1 MTMRDPRT
9 SDRAQDSD
17 EAFRAEIR
25 SFLRDAVPADIRA
38 ATRAH
43 CLVTREQAA
52 RWHRILHAQG
62 WAAPGWPREHGGT
75 GWSLVRQAIFREELA
90 ASDAPYIEN
99 LGIDTIGP
107 TLIRHG
113 TDEQCR
119 RFLPGMLSFDD
130 FWAQGYSEPDAGS
143 DLAALRTT
151 ARREGDCWIVNGSK
165 IWQSLGHW
173 ANWALLLVRTDPAA
187 SRKQDGISILLV
199 DLRTPGVTVRPI
211 RYINGSHFH
220 VQMFFDDVRVPAA
233 NLVGEPN
240 GGWAIAKGLLVI
252 ERLFVARVAE
262 CKAELARAAALL
274 HPPSDEGD
282 PVMRGE
288 QQMAFALTAR
298 RHAALDIRMR
308 ALEAAWWPAIQ
319 QAAEGGRPD
328 LEASLLK
335 LEGIQLLQ
343 DLQLF
348 RMDAH
353 GTASLRLYPEALDG
367 QPPDVPDDAASA
379 GNQTLHMWRYR
390 GSSLA
395 GGSSEIQR
403 QIIAKSIFD
412 GQTELDVPRNDH
424 LGDEQAMMVDT
435 MRRWLS
441 KHYSFD
447 FRQQVMHTPGGC
459 SASAWS
465 GLAELGITSLTIPE
479 ALGGMEQ
486 PMTDLLPLMETLG
499 EALVLEPVPWSAV
512 FGTQTLL
519 ALPVGPS
526 RDARLA
532 ALAGGDARCAVLC
545 GKEPGV
551 GKTPQPTVIARRVGD
566 AWQLDGDDAM
576 VMGGTDAHHFIVA
589 ATLDDGSLG
598 LFDLPADASGVVVQ
612 GYRFHDGRSAAEV
625 LLTNV
630 RLSAFAMLGQDE
642 QAATALDRGMTFATL
657 ALCADSI
664 GAMRRALGITAEYL
678 RTRRQFGRTL
688 AEQQVL
694 QHRMADHFRAWNG
707 ARHLARRVLVDWDA
721 APSAERRRRICAAKH
736 LSGVVGRAIAFDVLQ
751 LHGAIGLQ
759 DETPISHYS
768 KRLVGN
774 DLLLGSADTHL
785 GRFAAAV
792 DAIPRAPAR

>member
-1 MTMRDPRT
+1 MHDPRS
-9 SDRAQDSD
+9 SDQVQGAN
-17 EAFRAEIR
+17 EAFRAEVR
-25 SFLRDAVPADIRA
+25 TFLGNAVPEDIRA

-52 RWHRILHAQG
+52 RWHRILHAKG

-75 GWSLVRQAIFREELA
+75 GWSLVQQAIFREELA
-90 ASDAPYIEN
+90 ASDAPCVEN

-113 TDEQCR
+113 TDEQRR

-151 ARREGDCWIVNGSK
+151 ARRDGDFWVVNGSK

-173 ANWALLLVRTDPAA
+173 ANWALVLVRTDSAA

-199 DLRTPGVTVRPI
+199 DLRAPGVTVRPI
-211 RYINGSHFH
+211 RYINGSQFH

-233 NLVGEPN
+233 NLVGQPD

-274 HPPSDEGD
+274 RPPPGEGNTA
-282 PVMRGE
+282 MRRE
-288 QQMAFALTAR
+288 QEIEHALTAR
-298 RHAALDIRMR
+298 RHAALAIRMR

-319 QAAEGGRPD
+319 QAAEGGSPD

-353 GTASLRLYPEALDG
+353 GTDSLRLHPEALDG
-367 QPPDVPDDAASA
+367 RPPAAPEDAAFA

-403 QIIAKSIFD
+403 QIIAKAIFD
-412 GQTELDVPRNDH
+412 GRTELDAPRNDH
-424 LGDEQAMMVDT
+424 LGEDQAMMVDT

-441 KHYSFD
+441 KHYSFEL
-447 FRQQVMHTPGGC
+447 RQQVMQTPGGC
-459 SASAWS
+459 DQAAWS
-465 GLAELGITSLTIPE
+465 GMARLGITSLIIPE
-479 ALGGMEQ
+479 ALGGLGQSML
-486 PMTDLLPLMETLG
+486 DLLPLMETLG

-512 FGTQTLL
+512 FCTQTLL
-519 ALPVGPS
+519 ALPDSPS

-532 ALAGGDARCAVLC
+532 ALASGDARCAMLC

-551 GKTPQPTVIARRVGD
+551 GATPSPTVTARRVGE
-566 AWQLDGDDAM
+566 AWQLDGGDGL
-576 VMGGTDAHHFIVA
+576 VMGGADADHFVVA
-589 ATLDDGSLG
+589 AILEDGGLALLDV
-598 LFDLPADASGVVVQ
+598 PADTPGVTVH
-612 GYRFHDGRSAAEV
+612 GYRLHDGRGAAEV
-625 LLTNV
+625 RLVAV
-630 RLSAFAMLGQDE
+630 RLNASAMLAQGE
-642 QAATALDRGMTFATL
+642 AAEAALQQGLTSTTL
-657 ALCADSI
+657 ALCAESV

-678 RTRRQFGRTL
+678 RTRKQFGRAL

-694 QHRMADHFRAWNG
+694 QHRMADHFRVWNG
-707 ARHLARRVLVDWDA
+707 ARHLARQVLADWDA
-721 APSAERRRRICAAKH
+721 APPAERRRRLCAAKH
-736 LSGVVGRAIAFDVLQ
+736 LSGVAGRAIAFDVLQ
-751 LHGAIGLQ
+751 LHGAVGLQ

-774 DLLLGSADTHL
+774 DLLLGNADTHL
-785 GRFAAAV
+785 GRFAAAA
-792 DAIPRAPAR
+792 DAAPSSPLY